1 MSEMRKSE
9 TAVRYWRRTGIKLDI
24 FLVAYAGVLFTGY
37 ILSLYLSTFTWR
49 ADDRLY
55 PLLHF
60 LNRYWVALAI
70 IGAVLGMLGIVVW
83 DYRKMYHLVQREV
96 ALAYRHADEAEQRK
110 NDLVV
115 YLAHDLKTPLTSV
128 IGYLELLQTEPELPE
143 KIRSRY
149 TAVAAEKAGRLEE
162 LINEFFE
169 ITRYNLTSITL
180 EKSEINLTRMLEQII
195 FEFQPVLR
203 ERELVCDL
211 DAPKDYPFVCDA
223 GRLMR
228 VFDNLL
234 RNAVNYSFPAT
245 TIRIQMRPE
254 RGGVRLSFENE
265 GNTIPPEKLNRI
277 FEQFFRLDD
286 ARSTKN
292 GGSGIGLAIAKE
304 IVGLHGGWI
313 RAYSE
318 NERIR
323 FDVFLP
329 ETGEREQDFK

>member
-1 MSEMRKSE
+1 MSEMKKSE

-203 ERELVCDL
+203 ERELVCNL

-304 IVGLHGGWI
+304 IVSLHGGWI

>member
-149 TAVAAEKAGRLEE
+149 TAVAADKAGRLEE

>member
-304 IVGLHGGWI
+304 IVSLHGGWI

>member
-313 RAYSE
+313 KAYSE

>member
-1 MSEMRKSE
+1 MSETRKSE

-313 RAYSE
+313 KAYSE

>member
-149 TAVAAEKAGRLEE
+149 TAVAADKAGRLEE

-304 IVGLHGGWI
+304 IVSLHGGWI

>member
-1 MSEMRKSE
+1 MSEMKKSE

-149 TAVAAEKAGRLEE
+149 TAVAADKAGRLEE

>member
-1 MSEMRKSE
+1 MSEMKKSE

-149 TAVAAEKAGRLEE
+149 TAVAADKAGRLEE

-304 IVGLHGGWI
+304 IVSLHGGWI

>member
-149 TAVAAEKAGRLEE
+149 TAVAADKAGRLEE

-313 RAYSE
+313 KAYSE